1 MTHRS
6 SARRRI
12 AVGVAA
18 IGIVAGL
25 IVTTPSDASAP
36 TSTAAVGTW
45 SLQMQATVG
54 GVQEAL
60 IGTMKLEH
68 GTTCSIVVRAN
79 FAGDGHSHEAATCTW
94 GAPAGPGADGTIRA
108 TGIAGSFRT
117 EISFV
122 VADGGKRLLLLLDG
136 FPDSAPNTAP
146 GVVGHGEAFR
156 R

>member
-25 IVTTPSDASAP
+25 AVTSPSDASAP
-36 TSTAAVGTW
+36 ASTAAVGTW
-45 SLQMQATVG
+45 SLQMEATAG

-60 IGTMKLEH
+60 IGIMKLEH

-79 FAGDGHSHEAATCTW
+79 FAGAAHEHAAATCSW
-94 GAPAGPGADGTIRA
+94 ASGPPGADGIITA
-108 TGIAGSFRT
+108 TGIALVET
-117 EISFV
+117 KISFV

-136 FPDSAPNTAP
+136 DTPS